1 MFVTSNKVVK
11 LDQDENYNESCDV
24 SLCESS
30 LSTMSPAPPSHSR
43 SYSATPTTTRV
54 RRSLS
59 LRHHEN
65 KSATPSMTGSMNSKA
80 PSNFSRCY
88 CGDIRKSFCNH
99 CFFQKLFCAA
109 KE

>member
-1 MFVTSNKVVK
+1 MTNNKVVK

-30 LSTMSPAPPSHSR
+30 LSTMSPAPPSHTR

-80 PSNFSRCY
+80 PSNFSRY
-88 CGDIRKSFCNH
+88 YNTIQRTTSQAVLILLPSPEVF
-99 CFFQKLFCAA
+99 L
-109 KE
+109 